1 MQYAILGSDLQA
13 LEIILAPEEEIIA
26 EAGALC
32 WVEDGIQFE
41 AKLGDGT
48 EVHTG
53 LFSKA
58 VSAVKRDV
66 TGAGFFL
73 THFTNRNQ
81 HPARVAFSAPYPGK
95 ILPIPLGDQRGNLI
109 CQKGAFLCAQMG
121 TRLDLFFNR
130 KLGSGFFAGDG
141 FLLQRLQGNG
151 MVFLHTG
158 GVLVEKELHGETL
171 RVDPGCVAG
180 FTEGLEFDIQ
190 PAGNLKTMLFGGAG
204 LFLATLRG
212 SGKVYLQ
219 SLPLSRLAAH
229 IMTPNPA

>member
-1 MQYAILGSDLQA
+1 MQYDISGSDLQA
-13 LEIILAPEEEIIA
+13 LEMVLAPGEAVIA

-32 WVEDGIQFE
+32 WMEDGVQFE
-41 AKLGDGT
+41 ARLGDGT
-48 EVHTG
+48 DAHAG

-58 VSAVKRDV
+58 LSTVKRDV
-66 TGAGFFL
+66 TGAGIFL
-73 THFTNRNQ
+73 TLFTNRNQ
-81 HPARVAFSAPYPGK
+81 HPARIAFSAPYPGK
-95 ILPIPLGDQRGNLI
+95 ILPVSLGELGTNLI

-130 KLGSGFFAGDG
+130 NLGSGFFAGDG
-141 FLLQRLQGNG
+141 FMLQRLQGNG
-151 MVFLHTG
+151 TAFLHTG
-158 GVLVEKELHGETL
+158 GVLVVKELRGETL

-180 FTEGLEFDIQ
+180 FSEGLEFDIQ

-212 SGKVYLQ
+212 SGRVYLQ

-229 IMTPNPA
+229 IMAPNPS